1 MTRKEGSESRSRASH
16 ASHRDHRNY
25 RDHRDHRDRER
36 KMLSEK
42 ENTLLLDVTKKA
54 LKKIR
59 TASLLLQDCT
69 DLGMRNVLIQEI
81 EKGIRMIPQEHPA
94 LELILWVKISGWNIE
109 GYYEKIIVADK
120 AVITKY
126 AVKIDWHCSHLFT
139 LQENAALSVLVKR
152 HPELARFWDL
162 YAKENSDY
170 EIEVHSWYD
179 IQTYLAGMSGP
190 FPLIT
195 VEREETK

>member
-1 MTRKEGSESRSRASH
+1 
-16 ASHRDHRNY
+16 
-25 RDHRDHRDRER
+25 
-36 KMLSEK
+36 MLSKEEK
-42 ENTLLLDVTKKA
+42 TKKG

-69 DLGMRNVLIQEI
+69 DPGMRNVLIQEI
-81 EKGIRMIPQEHPA
+81 EKGIRMIPEEHPA
-94 LELILWVKISGWNIE
+94 FELILWVKISGWNIE

-120 AVITKY
+120 AAI
-126 AVKIDWHCSHLFT
+126 AEHPVKVDWDCSYLHT
-139 LQENAALSVLVKR
+139 LQENEALSVLVKR

-162 YAKENSDY
+162 YAREDSDY
-170 EIEVHSWYD
+170 EIEVRSWND
-179 IQTYLAGMSGP
+179 IQTYLAGMNGP